1 MPIVAIVD
9 GVRVMFYA
17 NEHPPPH
24 FHAAIGEHQAV
35 IDIDTLTISAGFLPV
50 AKRRR
55 VLAWAKPRQAA
66 LGLMFSRVSTG
77 GRADPLR

>member
-1 MPIVAIVD
+1 MPIVATVD

-35 IDIDTLTISAGFLPV
+35 IDIDSLTVTAGFLPV

-55 VLAWAKPRQAA
+55 VMAWAKPRQAA
-66 LGLMFSRVSTG
+66 LRLMFAQSSAG
-77 GRADPLR
+77 GRVGPLP